1 MTVGRYLHAR
11 YNAAFS
17 KRDVLM
23 VAIAFTAAATA
34 HYQQTTE
41 IGAFFVSND
50 APLSHHCIRA
60 QQVCQRWW
68 RHMGDIMPR

>member
-1 MTVGRYLHAR
+1 MA
-11 YNAAFS
+11 
-17 KRDVLM
+17 
-23 VAIAFTAAATA
+23 AIAFTEAATA

-50 APLSHHCIRA
+50 SQISLRV